1 MYVYITD
8 TERVREMYVWKDSPF
23 KKSILLRTASPQIL
37 KPNSQWHCSFFMK
50 QGIPLRWNSL
60 LGQAEV
66 ARCISNIDS
75 MEEQFMCAL
84 TLTSEMAQR
93 KVHAAHSSFSPR
105 QMGRAVQGSQPG
117 FQTHL
122 RNQNKSTLL
131 KGPATDFVVFL
142 SKSYKKIKFSILLL
156 PFVSHLYLWN
166 HPVQSGAPSAPCLL
180 PCCPPP
186 KVRGSR
192 NLQLWQNDLNSL
204 EPKWVLPSVHQP
216 TSSSV
221 KSSGEI
227 PENGEYHKAYP
238 DRPIDFYTKMVLRKL
253 RQQNFSA
260 TRKLQ
265 KCRKVSRKSTGTAWL
280 PASLDSP
287 FEDCLRAGWHV
298 PVEQRSL
305 PKGVDGPPIYDH
317 KECATSWFTVRL
329 WSTLFSGNP
338 KSKLPPCTV
347 GMNSTPCSLSSSSSS
362 SNWPK
367 CSQMCSQMWPDK
379 PRVVH
384 TAERHRFASWRSLQ
398 LRRFCPNE
406 AWLPLRMS
414 KQKKIALQ
422 CL

>member
-1 MYVYITD
+1 MGT
-8 TERVREMYVWKDSPF
+8 T
-23 KKSILLRTASPQIL
+23 L
-37 KPNSQWHCSFFMK
+37 CS
-50 QGIPLRWNSL
+50 S
-60 LGQAEV
+60 
-66 ARCISNIDS
+66 
-75 MEEQFMCAL
+75 
-84 TLTSEMAQR
+84 
-93 KVHAAHSSFSPR
+93 
-105 QMGRAVQGSQPG
+105 
-117 FQTHL
+117 
-122 RNQNKSTLL
+122 
-131 KGPATDFVVFL
+131 
-142 SKSYKKIKFSILLL
+142 
-156 PFVSHLYLWN
+156 
-166 HPVQSGAPSAPCLL
+166 
-180 PCCPPP
+180 
-186 KVRGSR
+186 
-192 NLQLWQNDLNSL
+192 
-204 EPKWVLPSVHQP
+204 

-227 PENGEYHKAYP
+227 PENGEYRKAYP

-384 TAERHRFASWRSLQ
+384 TAGATSIRVLEVTPTAALLSKWSLASASNVKAKKT
-398 LRRFCPNE
+398 CPPMSIVSIVDFYIF
-406 AWLPLRMS
+406 LPNSEQIYVICNYMFHFLASRN
-414 KQKKIALQ
+414 LQ
-422 CL
+422 CGAACRLVDSTATHAACSFVDEATSVSDSWHRMQVSGQHQCHAVTRSSNSKSGDPPPQMTPSRPSCVWILLVHFPDSPNPSGTNWNNTGSET